1 MANNNRPDYLE
12 SLFQG
17 IDIIL
22 EKRLDQVSFD
32 TTIICTITDASNSK
46 NGEYRVTDGNVT
58 YKAYSDL
65 DSYVAGQQVR
75 VSVPMGDYTQKKFIV
90 GKYVVDNDSAPIT
103 YVSPL
108 ESVVNMS
115 GNLVPLNTTAGI
127 KANGT
132 ERSVVIWNQR
142 MDQNSYADL
151 QANGIYN
158 TIILKAD
165 FKTLLSN
172 YDLVAGTYGLRLD
185 LLVRPSV
192 NSTGRIRR
200 YVELSSKE
208 MFGNPYAF
216 SIFSTQA
223 KTFNISTIG
232 LVEGIELSLYQCGD
246 FKDRKS
252 GPITANTLTDDI
264 IVNNIELG
272 FGSDIVNI
280 DDNIVKIYSENDLS
294 YKYHNPTDDTNL
306 KKIGLLWYNKDDN
319 NQYIGFSDGIY
330 APKYDELEY
339 LQLARMD
346 TRLLAQKGREG
357 VPTDKQSLTLAA
369 NIEEAVPLIQKARD
383 VANQDLYRVLT
394 EFNNKVSKIDPMTIE
409 LKKLLLSSSNE
420 TYIGYCTEKITEN
433 LTGMQEQYSGVLDYG
448 WDRQTDSERKSEW
461 DTVWGTKYYENINTQ
476 FQNIRDNVNA
486 VLTEI
491 QKLATTPG
499 KTAEGVEYDYTG
511 YKGVYDIYSIRIQR
525 VLTSM
530 DEYLGVAKDEDGN
543 SSVYNKNFPTD
554 VLNGVDYNLFAGYQT
569 RTEFKTYKE
578 QDLSA
583 YANKYCIYWYRYER
597 DYVSTDI
604 EKLMPD
610 GWRRLTSDELTG
622 DFDDDGINV
631 GLPGEDAENVVD
643 NKTHHLKVS
652 TDGTGFF
659 TFSMQ
664 PDLNTEKFVA
674 LVFYNHN
681 MYKSNELVFTN
692 SDVIPDKTTLD
703 KGDILIFEHGE
714 RSSDNFSLYS
724 DLGILMDSAD
734 EHYARQIKVHYDGL
748 LAKDEAL
755 VGAGVYW
762 YVPNN
767 GDATMLTFDKEYL
780 TNRGFTTDLDLDED
794 KKPEF
799 SKEGYVCFY
808 KQIEAQKKCSGCNK
822 LFTECSCAE
831 KTAEPY
837 WDFKNGTEFD
847 NRDFWYKIKR
857 IYNES
862 STQNSILCEVRIS
875 EDKDPV
881 NGEQLFTFGTAGTNG
896 TKYTLDVVH
905 TSTMVA
911 TTPSDKLVLDV
922 FLKDSNGERLPLYTT
937 STVSTTA
944 GEAYNCEAKWYF
956 RNGADDGL
964 VLLETENQATGI
976 EVAKNHFGI
985 IEVTA
990 DFAMPVGE
998 VEGDSGDAQKKREI
1012 RLDCLQAVPWAA
1024 GNYYISG
1031 PTQIIYNN
1039 YGTLDNMSMFDS
1051 PYRLFWERDQ
1061 KDETGSIINQAHEQV
1076 EGVSWRIKYYINNGT
1091 NFVELSDVVVS
1102 PDSTEEEI
1110 KQHNQYELYSK
1121 YMPVI
1126 NDGGGLTPSTLY
1138 MANLDCFAVVQG
1150 LIGKSIVW
1158 EQPIIIL
1165 QNRYASAMLN
1175 SWDGSLTIDEKNGT
1189 IMSTMIG
1196 AGRKSKNNTFEGV
1209 LMGNIALGTG
1219 SDIGLE
1225 NASSTGFLD
1234 QTNLGYSNQTGL
1246 GLYGFHDGAQSF
1258 GFSIDGS
1265 AFLGK
1270 AGAGRILFNGNYGV
1284 IASANWFAGDP
1295 TCVDA
1300 DGNPNGGGRVGYDTV
1315 NKVEG
1320 IINTST
1326 AGMCIDLVNGH
1337 IDAYNFK
1344 LTGSRIHFN
1353 SHPEMYD
1360 NNPLITGYLMRIGHD
1375 GKTRVDYAESW
1386 LNEEQLAERATPGYI
1401 TMDGKGNLNIRVNSL
1416 YITEALGGTNLL
1428 QQTSPR
1434 QTVPTEIE
1442 GSTAEKPLYLRDE
1455 LGNVI
1460 YDWDTSA
1467 WLRSTAQITG
1477 AMDIGPTDDKKDYVV
1492 YVNSGN
1498 YNTYQLIQ
1506 KPATISKYTL
1516 SGWVRSDVV
1525 NTTGTLTLTINNASS
1540 AGVIETPYQHED
1552 GLMSIE
1558 IADISAAN
1566 TNLGS
1571 VAFNNNWTYFEYTVA
1586 INSQATHLK
1595 VEFTGT
1601 RNFYLWHAKF
1611 EQGSVATTWSPSPED
1626 DNANV
1631 INSQNKYDN
1640 YLTQD
1645 NVFNKLITN
1654 PKNNNQMVGIWLVP
1668 TEDSHG
1674 NRKELYINATYI
1686 ATGILRS
1693 NNWDGE
1699 LGVTT
1704 VTDKVT
1710 NTTRSTYEITKRPT
1724 KGVYWN
1730 LNEGKMWAARY
1741 ELNAWNGSSGI
1752 YLNSHPSTSD
1762 DPDEAKYNYYM
1773 QIGNSTSN
1781 IKFSGEGTLSIVMQ
1795 NNFTL
1800 AAGEKNTTNF
1810 LGLYSANQSTGTD
1823 INGSGSLTTWRII
1836 AGKAFGV
1843 TADGYVY
1850 ASNVDING
1858 KITAD
1863 DGEIGGWKITGTKL
1877 YHKSGKAELRG
1888 SDGSMTFGASPSG
1901 GASEETGKYFNVTN
1915 DGSLTAYGATLT
1927 LLTANTATIK
1937 NNLYVA
1943 AGTGTG
1949 NEGNL
1954 SVTGKT
1960 SIDGDTTI
1968 RGQAEVHGR
1977 LWLKGNV
1984 YINTANADGT
1994 GGVSSSLGKLVIKAT
2009 TEIDSTIK
2017 ILGTNSTTSIYAGG
2031 LANGTSGLIIKGT
2044 NTQID
2049 TNYIRIGHDGDN
2061 SSTIEMKGELLCK
2074 TKSTIEGDFTYKGNI
2089 YCMNGETPALGYTGE
2104 AHIKSTFK
2112 SGTLQFVKGILVG
2125 STGDIILGE
2134 GTSVDIDTG
2143 FLPAVTKN
2151 DKGKIL
2157 AVNADGGIYW
2167 ASGPLVTGT
2176 SGTVWGSLY
2185 QPSSS
2190 GNVNGW
2196 YPPAQLLG
2204 ASYSNVNKIC
2214 VCNATQ
2220 TSYSVT
2226 WHSLTGFTTSSADRQ
2241 YKINKDTSNNYYVEV
2256 SKASTSGFGVVR
2268 TNYTTSGKNYKV
2280 SIDTNGD
2287 LYCYVPWTDTN
2298 TTYTQGTGIKIENGV
2313 ISCTVTAPT
2322 SVSYATTAGTAT
2334 YCTRSGN
2341 TNGSNAQAYVATIGT
2356 DSTGYV
2362 YRGKS
2367 HSSLATTS
2375 SSLKYKEKIQTL
2387 HKDETDLLYLLT
2399 PKSFMFK
2406 PDCAIDTNQ
2415 LRRYGFIAEEVEEL
2429 AKNLATYDDNGELEG
2444 VHYHSILTLAVAE
2457 IQKLRKEL
2465 DDLKSNLNI

>member
-1 MANNNRPDYLE
+1 MANNNHPDYLE

-132 ERSVVIWNQR
+132 ERSVIIWNQR

-272 FGSDIVNI
+272 FGSDIINI

-330 APKYDELEY
+330 APEYDELEY

-394 EFNNKVSKIDPMTIE
+394 EFNNKVSKIDPMTTE

-420 TYIGYCTEKITEN
+420 TYIGYCTDKITEN

-461 DTVWGTKYYENINTQ
+461 DTAWGTKYYENINTQ

-543 SSVYNKNFPTD
+543 SSVYNKNFPTAA
-554 VLNGVDYNLFAGYQT
+554 LNGVDYNLFAGYQT

-610 GWRRLTSDELTG
+610 GWRRLTSDELKGT
-622 DFDDDGINV
+622 FDDDGINV
-631 GLPGEDAENVVD
+631 GLPGEDTENVID
-643 NKTHHLKVS
+643 NKTHHLKTS
-652 TDGTGFF
+652 ADGTGFF
-659 TFSMQ
+659 TFNMQ

-755 VGAGVYW
+755 VGAGIYW
-762 YVPNN
+762 YIPNN

-862 STQNSILCEVRIS
+862 ATQNSILCEVRIS

-922 FLKDSNGERLPLYTT
+922 FLKDGNGERLPLYTT
-937 STVSTTA
+937 DTVSTTA

-964 VLLETENQATGI
+964 AILETDNQATGI

-998 VEGDSGDAQKKREI
+998 VDGDSGDGQKKREI

-1039 YGTLDNMSMFDS
+1039 YGTLDNMSMFNS

-1076 EGVSWRIKYYINNGT
+1076 EDVSWRIKYYINNGT
-1091 NFVELSDVVVS
+1091 NFVELSDVAVS

-1138 MANLDCFAVVQG
+1138 MANLDCFAVVQA

-1234 QTNLGYSNQTGL
+1234 QSNLGYSNQTGL

-1300 DGNPNGGGRVGYDTV
+1300 EGNPNGGGRVGYDTV

-1337 IDAYNFK
+1337 IDAYDFK

-1375 GKTRVDYAESW
+1375 GKTRVDYAEGW
-1386 LNEEQLAERATPGYI
+1386 LNDEQLAERATPGYI

-1467 WLRSTAQITG
+1467 WLRSTAQIVG
-1477 AMDIGPTDDKKDYVV
+1477 AMDIGPTNDKKDYVV

-1516 SGWVRSDVV
+1516 SGWVRSDVI

-1552 GLMSIE
+1552 GSMSIE
-1558 IADISAAN
+1558 IADTSAAN
-1566 TNLGS
+1566 KNLGS
-1571 VAFNNNWTYFEYTVA
+1571 VIFNNNWTYFEYTVA
-1586 INSQATHLK
+1586 VNSQATHLK

-1693 NNWDGE
+1693 NNWNGE

-1704 VTDKVT
+1704 ITDKVT
-1710 NTTRSTYEITKRPT
+1710 NTARYTYEIIKRPT
-1724 KGVYWN
+1724 EGVYWN

-1741 ELNAWNGSSGI
+1741 ELNAWDGSSGI

-1762 DPDEAKYNYYM
+1762 NPNEAKYNYYM
-1773 QIGNSTSN
+1773 QIGNSSSN
-1781 IKFSGEGTLSIVMQ
+1781 IKFSGGGTLSIVMQ

-1800 AAGEKNTTNF
+1800 AAGEKDTTNF
-1810 LGLYSANQSTGTD
+1810 LGLYSANQSTGTT
-1823 INGSGSLTTWRII
+1823 INKSGSLTTWRII

-1843 TADGYVY
+1843 TADGHVY
-1850 ASNVDING
+1850 ASNVDIEG
-1858 KITAD
+1858 KITATYLTAIT
-1863 DGEIGGWKITGTKL
+1863 GGQIGGWEIGKDSIYRNGSILNGTDGTISITAAGAGEGYAFFVNNT
-1877 YHKSGKAELRG
+1877 GELLA
-1888 SDGSMTFGASPSG
+1888 T
-1901 GASEETGKYFNVTN
+1901 
-1915 DGSLTAYGATLT
+1915 GATLKTLTVTNSLTVNSGASVSLFALRPDFSYAQMDGGGGGSASVDVSNALVYIDGSTRITGNTEISGTT
-1927 LLTANTATIK
+1927 LLTDYVNIGTDSSNTELSVAGKTYVSGEFYVGGNTYNSAVMACVKTGTAVDGSGSGLWLNSDFLVINAGKRSYIGLDGNHICHMNGTLLAQGDFYYSGAIYCTSFSDANKAKKKGVNGSIYYASGGFWGGTIK
-1937 NNLYVA
+1937 EAKFINGILVDA
-1943 AGTGTG
+1943 DVS
-1949 NEGNL
+1949 EG
-1954 SVTGKT
+1954 SGET
-1960 SIDGDTTI
+1960 SNDI
-1968 RGQAEVHGR
+1968 
-1977 LWLKGNV
+1977 
-1984 YINTANADGT
+1984 
-1994 GGVSSSLGKLVIKAT
+1994 SLP
-2009 TEIDSTIK
+2009 
-2017 ILGTNSTTSIYAGG
+2017 G
-2031 LANGTSGLIIKGT
+2031 LANNANKFLQVNDKANATQWTEIYAPLTKGT
-2044 NTQID
+2044 
-2049 TNYIRIGHDGDN
+2049 
-2061 SSTIEMKGELLCK
+2061 
-2074 TKSTIEGDFTYKGNI
+2074 
-2089 YCMNGETPALGYTGE
+2089 A
-2104 AHIKSTFK
+2104 
-2112 SGTLQFVKGILVG
+2112 
-2125 STGDIILGE
+2125 
-2134 GTSVDIDTG
+2134 
-2143 FLPAVTKN
+2143 
-2151 DKGKIL
+2151 
-2157 AVNADGGIYW
+2157 
-2167 ASGPLVTGT
+2167 
-2176 SGTVWGSLY
+2176 GTVW
-2185 QPSSS
+2185 SSS
-2190 GNVNGW
+2190 GSGNDAKPAWRTMKELLDPPQSANAFLSNAIGGGGSQGVNVSLKWVTLYAPTTTGTDGQVWTSTGSGGNW
-2196 YPPAQLLG
+2196 ENLPAQIP
-2204 ASYSNVNKIC
+2204 AFN
-2214 VCNATQ
+2214 
-2220 TSYSVT
+2220 
-2226 WHSLTGFTTSSADRQ
+2226 
-2241 YKINKDTSNNYYVEV
+2241 TSN
-2256 SKASTSGFGVVR
+2256 SGQVL
-2268 TNYTTSGKNYKV
+2268 KV
-2280 SIDTNGD
+2280 NAAGN
-2287 LYCYVPWTDTN
+2287 LYWGTDNN
-2298 TTYTQGTGIKIENGV
+2298 TTYTTATFASASHNHDGTYSKTGHTHSSAPNKIELSESSTTTLYPVVCNK
-2313 ISCTVTAPT
+2313 SSPNTLYR
-2322 SVSYATTAGTAT
+2322 YA
-2334 YCTRSGN
+2334 S
-2341 TNGSNAQAYVATIGT
+2341 TIGT
-2356 DSTGYV
+2356 VASSMRFKHSISDLQDSTILYQ
-2362 YRGKS
+2362 
-2367 HSSLATTS
+2367 
-2375 SSLKYKEKIQTL
+2375 LKPVQ
-2387 HKDETDLLYLLT
+2387 
-2399 PKSFMFK
+2399 FK
-2406 PDCAIDTNQ
+2406 YNHNFTINDNT
-2415 LRRYGFIAEEVEEL
+2415 RYGFIAEDVFKIAPELVELDIEDSS
-2429 AKNLATYDDNGELEG
+2429 KCNGI
-2444 VHYHSILTLAVAE
+2444 YHNSILALAVAE

>member
-132 ERSVVIWNQR
+132 ERSVIIWNQR

-246 FKDRKS
+246 FKDRKT

-264 IVNNIELG
+264 IVNSIELG
-272 FGSDIVNI
+272 FGSDIINI

-394 EFNNKVSKIDPMTIE
+394 EFNNKVSKIDPMTTE

-476 FQNIRDNVNA
+476 FQNIRDNVNT

-491 QKLATTPG
+491 QKLATIPG

-554 VLNGVDYNLFAGYQT
+554 VLNGVDYNLFVGYQT

-610 GWRRLTSDELTG
+610 GWRRLTPDQLTG

-631 GLPGEDAENVVD
+631 GLPGEDVENVVD
-643 NKTHHLKVS
+643 NKTHHLKTS
-652 TDGTGFF
+652 ADGTGFF

-862 STQNSILCEVRIS
+862 ATQNAILCEVRIS

-922 FLKDSNGERLPLYTT
+922 FLKDGNGERLPLYTT
-937 STVSTTA
+937 STASTTA

-956 RNGADDGL
+956 RNGANDGL
-964 VLLETENQATGI
+964 ALLETENQATGI

-998 VEGDSGDAQKKREI
+998 VDGDSGDTQKKREI

-1076 EGVSWRIKYYINNGT
+1076 EDVSWRIKYYINNGT
-1091 NFVELSDVVVS
+1091 NFVELSDVAVS

-1337 IDAYNFK
+1337 IDAYDFK

-1401 TMDGKGNLNIRVNSL
+1401 TMDGKGNLNMRVNSL

-1467 WLRSTAQITG
+1467 WLHSTAQITG
-1477 AMDIGPTDDKKDYVV
+1477 AMDIGPTNDKKDYVV

-1540 AGVIETPYQHED
+1540 TGVIETPYQHED
-1552 GLMSIE
+1552 GSMSIE

-1704 VTDKVT
+1704 VTDTVT
-1710 NTTRSTYEITKRPT
+1710 NTARYTYEITKRPT

-1730 LNEGKMWAARY
+1730 LNEGKIWAAKY
-1741 ELNAWNGSSGI
+1741 ELTAWDGSKGI
-1752 YLNSHPSTSD
+1752 YLNSHPSAD
-1762 DPDEAKYNYYM
+1762 DAEYNYYL
-1773 QIGNSTSN
+1773 QIGNADSY
-1781 IKFSGEGTLSIVMQ
+1781 IKFDALGSLDIQSEIFQLTSGNWGS
-1795 NNFTL
+1795 
-1800 AAGEKNTTNF
+1800 TNF
-1810 LGLYSANQSTGTD
+1810 LGLYSSFN
-1823 INGSGSLTTWRII
+1823 NGNKKIGNVTSDSWRIV
-1836 AGKAFGV
+1836 AGKDFGV
-1843 TADGYVY
+1843 TKDGTLSAANADISGT
-1850 ASNVDING
+1850 
-1858 KITAD
+1858 ITAD
-1863 DGEIGGWKITGTKL
+1863 DGQIGGWYIDGTSI
-1877 YHKSGKAELRG
+1877 YYSPNGKSGAKSSVLKG
-1888 SDGSMTFGASPSG
+1888 SDGSIELGSGAGAETSTHFKVDNTGYLEARGAELTTLTVHGTLTVKTSGVLDLDGKGIISG
-1901 GASEETGKYFNVTN
+1901 GLTIGSTTDLCYEGTKKVYDLAISGSSYLSGNIYTNGKLVSKSDGTGSTFIGFVGTGSAA
-1915 DGSLTAYGATLT
+1915 DGGSLTQSVYIEGSRACIYTD
-1927 LLTANTATIK
+1927 TIWIG
-1937 NNLYVA
+1937 YPVA
-1943 AGTGTG
+1943 AG
-1949 NEGNL
+1949 
-1954 SVTGKT
+1954 
-1960 SIDGDTTI
+1960 
-1968 RGQAEVHGR
+1968 A
-1977 LWLKGNV
+1977 
-1984 YINTANADGT
+1984 
-1994 GGVSSSLGKLVIKAT
+1994 
-2009 TEIDSTIK
+2009 
-2017 ILGTNSTTSIYAGG
+2017 
-2031 LANGTSGLIIKGT
+2031 
-2044 NTQID
+2044 
-2049 TNYIRIGHDGDN
+2049 
-2061 SSTIEMKGELLCK
+2061 
-2074 TKSTIEGDFTYKGNI
+2074 
-2089 YCMNGETPALGYTGE
+2089 
-2104 AHIKSTFK
+2104 
-2112 SGTLQFVKGILVG
+2112 
-2125 STGDIILGE
+2125 
-2134 GTSVDIDTG
+2134 
-2143 FLPAVTKN
+2143 
-2151 DKGKIL
+2151 
-2157 AVNADGGIYW
+2157 
-2167 ASGPLVTGT
+2167 T
-2176 SGTVWGSLY
+2176 SGTSCWCNGNFHINGTGRCSLPDGNNIYIGGDKSTVTLLQYIKKNASIFGGTYDDTTESVSMNAETAKVLVTMNSSNTGLITTLKAPTSAATSSGQYLVSSNTNGGTSWGSL
-2185 QPSSS
+2185 PT
-2190 GNVNGW
+2190 
-2196 YPPAQLLG
+2196 
-2204 ASYSNVNKIC
+2204 AS
-2214 VCNATQ
+2214 AT
-2220 TSYSVT
+2220 
-2226 WHSLTGFTTSSADRQ
+2226 
-2241 YKINKDTSNNYYVEV
+2241 
-2256 SKASTSGFGVVR
+2256 SKGVVR

-2280 SIDTNGD
+2280 SIDANGD
-2287 LYCYVPWTDTN
+2287 LYCYVPWTDNN
-2298 TTYTQGTGIKIENGV
+2298 TTYSAGTGISISEGV
-2313 ISCTVTAPT
+2313 ISCTVSASTNAKSVTLWPQGDYLVSSNYSTAGSSGLSGTYIRAT
-2322 SVSYATTAGTAT
+2322 SISRATAATAHSSKFYKNTIQDIDNSDILYKLRPVSYF
-2334 YCTRSGN
+2334 YNKEMNIS
-2341 TNGSNAQAYVATIGT
+2341 NG
-2356 DSTGYV
+2356 
-2362 YRGKS
+2362 R
-2367 HSSLATTS
+2367 H
-2375 SSLKYKEKIQTL
+2375 
-2387 HKDETDLLYLLT
+2387 
-2399 PKSFMFK
+2399 
-2406 PDCAIDTNQ
+2406 
-2415 LRRYGFIAEEVEEL
+2415 YGFIAEEVEEFAPEL
-2429 AKNLATYDDNGELEG
+2429 VSIIYDKNGNRENVSLFYNSVIG
-2444 VHYHSILTLAVAE
+2444 LAVAE

>member
-132 ERSVVIWNQR
+132 ERSVIIWNQR

-448 WDRQTDSERKSEW
+448 WDRQIDSERKSEW
-461 DTVWGTKYYENINTQ
+461 DTDWGTKYYENINTQ
-476 FQNIRDNVNA
+476 FQNIRDNVNT

-499 KTAEGVEYDYTG
+499 KTVEGVEYDYTG

-525 VLTSM
+525 VLTSI

-597 DYVSTDI
+597 DYVSNDI

-610 GWRRLTSDELTG
+610 GWRRLTSDELKGT
-622 DFDDDGINV
+622 FDDDGVNV
-631 GLPGEDAENVVD
+631 GLPGEDVENVVD
-643 NKTHHLKVS
+643 NKTHHLKTS
-652 TDGTGFF
+652 ADGTGFF
-659 TFSMQ
+659 AFSMQ

-755 VGAGVYW
+755 VGAGIYW
-762 YVPNN
+762 YLPNN

-862 STQNSILCEVRIS
+862 ATQNSILCEVRIS

-922 FLKDSNGERLPLYTT
+922 FLKDGNGERLPLYTT
-937 STVSTTA
+937 DTVSTVA

-964 VLLETENQATGI
+964 AILETDNQATGI

-998 VEGDSGDAQKKREI
+998 VDGDSGDTQKKREI

-1076 EGVSWRIKYYINNGT
+1076 EDVSWRIKYYINNGT
-1091 NFVELSDVVVS
+1091 NFVELSDVAVS

-1138 MANLDCFAVVQG
+1138 MANLDCFAVVQA

-1315 NKVEG
+1315 NKAEG
-1320 IINTST
+1320 IINAST

-1337 IDAYNFK
+1337 IDAYDFK

-1434 QTVPTEIE
+1434 QTVPTEID
-1442 GSTAEKPLYLRDE
+1442 GSTTENPLYLRDE
-1455 LGNVI
+1455 LGNII

-1467 WLRSTAQITG
+1467 WLRSTAQIVG
-1477 AMDIGPTDDKKDYVV
+1477 AMDIGPTNDKKDYVV
-1492 YVNSGN
+1492 YVNGGN

-1506 KPATISKYTL
+1506 KPATVSKYTL
-1516 SGWVRSDVV
+1516 SGWVRSDII

-1552 GLMSIE
+1552 GSMSIE

-1566 TNLGS
+1566 INLGS
-1571 VAFNNNWTYFEYTVA
+1571 ITFNNNWTYFEYTVA
-1586 INSQATHLK
+1586 VNSQATHLK

-1631 INSQNKYDN
+1631 VNSQNQYNN
-1640 YLTQD
+1640 YLNQD
-1645 NVFNKLITN
+1645 IVFNKLITN
-1654 PKNNNQMVGIWLVP
+1654 PINGKQMVGIWMVP
-1668 TEDSHG
+1668 SMDDNG
-1674 NRKELYINATYI
+1674 RKELYINATYI
-1686 ATGILRS
+1686 STGILRS

-1704 VTDKVT
+1704 VTDKIT
-1710 NTTRSTYEITKRPT
+1710 NTARYTYEITKRPT
-1724 KGVYWN
+1724 EGVYWN

-1741 ELNAWNGSSGI
+1741 ELNAWDGSSGI

-1762 DPDEAKYNYYM
+1762 DPNEAKYNYYM
-1773 QIGNSTSN
+1773 QIGNSNSY
-1781 IKFSGEGTLSIVMQ
+1781 IKFDANGDLDIRSKTFQLTSGTWGS
-1795 NNFTL
+1795 
-1800 AAGEKNTTNF
+1800 GNF
-1810 LGLYSANQSTGTD
+1810 LGLYSVFSD
-1823 INGSGSLTTWRII
+1823 GSKTIGNVSSDSWRIV
-1836 AGKAFGV
+1836 AGSSFGV
-1843 TADGYVY
+1843 TRDGKLSASDADISGT
-1850 ASNVDING
+1850 
-1858 KITAD
+1858 ITAD
-1863 DGEIGGWKITGTKL
+1863 DGEIGGWKITGEKL

-1888 SDGSMTFGASPSG
+1888 SDGSMTFGMSSTG
-1901 GASEETGKYFNVTN
+1901 GADDSSAKYFHVNSSGFLTATGAELTTLVVKGKAHFTSTSYIGVNVTPNSSYDLYVNGKTYLIGNIGIGIAPN
-1915 DGSLTAYGATLT
+1915 DKWGLRVNGDTRIGGHLGIGTDPVEDYGLKVSGNTYVGGKLYLGGTSTWLT
-1927 LLTANTATIK
+1927 LYSNGIWF
-1937 NNLYVA
+1937 
-1943 AGTGTG
+1943 
-1949 NEGNL
+1949 EGNL
-1954 SVTGKT
+1954 LTFNT
-1960 SIDGDTTI
+1960 SYIQV
-1968 RGQAEVHGR
+1968 GQGGNTCTMTFLGGSTFQMGANSEFK
-1977 LWLKGNV
+1977 LLKGCKAYFSDPANILV
-1984 YINTANADGT
+1984 DGTKTLPEYIDEYGGFTLIDLGGGKKVNAVGYAQVANKMGSGPSSYTTAGSATLPIYINAGVPTAISVGT
-1994 GGVSSSLGKLVIKAT
+1994 SGQVLAT
-2009 TEIDSTIK
+2009 NGS
-2017 ILGTNSTTSIYAGG
+2017 
-2031 LANGTSGLIIKGT
+2031 ANGTEWKTIKQVVDTYGSYGLSSTKAQAVNNCSVSYDGQKYTLIANSASSVAWSGITGKPTSFTPSSHTHGGGDITSAVDNANKVKCNFSNRGYAVT
-2044 NTQID
+2044 A
-2049 TNYIRIGHDGDN
+2049 DGDGGY
-2061 SSTIEMKGELLCK
+2061 STMG
-2074 TKSTIEGDFTYKGNI
+2074 
-2089 YCMNGETPALGYTGE
+2089 
-2104 AHIKSTFK
+2104 
-2112 SGTLQFVKGILVG
+2112 
-2125 STGDIILGE
+2125 
-2134 GTSVDIDTG
+2134 
-2143 FLPAVTKN
+2143 
-2151 DKGKIL
+2151 
-2157 AVNADGGIYW
+2157 
-2167 ASGPLVTGT
+2167 
-2176 SGTVWGSLY
+2176 
-2185 QPSSS
+2185 
-2190 GNVNGW
+2190 
-2196 YPPAQLLG
+2196 
-2204 ASYSNVNKIC
+2204 
-2214 VCNATQ
+2214 Q
-2220 TSYSVT
+2220 TSYANI
-2226 WHSLTGFTTSSADRQ
+2226 TGSSSRRFKHD
-2241 YKINKDTSNNYYVEV
+2241 I
-2256 SKASTSGFGVVR
+2256 
-2268 TNYTTSGKNYKV
+2268 GKYAL
-2280 SIDTNGD
+2280 DTNAFYK
-2287 LYCYVPWTDTN
+2287 L
-2298 TTYTQGTGIKIENGV
+2298 Q
-2313 ISCTVTAPT
+2313 PT
-2322 SVSYATTAGTAT
+2322 SFIF
-2334 YCTRSGN
+2334 N
-2341 TNGSNAQAYVATIGT
+2341 EDMHQGSEI
-2356 DSTGYV
+2356 
-2362 YRGKS
+2362 
-2367 HSSLATTS
+2367 
-2375 SSLKYKEKIQTL
+2375 
-2387 HKDETDLLYLLT
+2387 
-2399 PKSFMFK
+2399 
-2406 PDCAIDTNQ
+2406 
-2415 LRRYGFIAEEVEEL
+2415 RYGFIAEDVNKFASHLVHHNEENPDL
-2429 AKNLATYDDNGELEG
+2429 CDAIYYN
-2444 VHYHSILTLAVAE
+2444 SILTLAVAE

>member
-132 ERSVVIWNQR
+132 ERSVIIWNQR

-246 FKDRKS
+246 FKDRKN
-252 GPITANTLTDDI
+252 GPILANTLTDDI

-306 KKIGLLWYNKDDN
+306 KKIGMLWYNKDDN

-394 EFNNKVSKIDPMTIE
+394 EFNNKVSKIDPMTTE

-448 WDRQTDSERKSEW
+448 WDRQTDSERKSGW
-461 DTVWGTKYYENINTQ
+461 DTVWGTKYYENINTW
-476 FQNIRDNVNA
+476 FKNIRDNVNA
-486 VLTEI
+486 VLAEI

-610 GWRRLTSDELTG
+610 GWRRLTPDELTG

-631 GLPGEDAENVVD
+631 GLPGEDVENVVD

-652 TDGTGFF
+652 ADGTGFF

-862 STQNSILCEVRIS
+862 ATQNAILCEVRIS

-922 FLKDSNGERLPLYTT
+922 FLKDGNGERLPLYTT

-964 VLLETENQATGI
+964 ALLETENQATGI

-998 VEGDSGDAQKKREI
+998 VDGDSGDTQKKREI

-1076 EGVSWRIKYYINNGT
+1076 EDVSWRIKYYINNGT
-1091 NFVELSDVVVS
+1091 NFVELSDVAVS

-1295 TCVDA
+1295 TCVDT

-1337 IDAYNFK
+1337 IDAYDFK

-1375 GKTRVDYAESW
+1375 GKTRVDYAEGW
-1386 LNEEQLAERATPGYI
+1386 LNDEQLAERATPGYI

-1477 AMDIGPTDDKKDYVV
+1477 AMDIGPTNDQKDYVI

-1525 NTTGTLTLTINNASS
+1525 NATGTLTLTINNASS
-1540 AGVIETPYQHED
+1540 TGAIETPYQHED
-1552 GLMSIE
+1552 GSMSIE
-1558 IADISAAN
+1558 IADTSAAN

-1710 NTTRSTYEITKRPT
+1710 NTARSTYEITKRPT

-1741 ELNAWNGSSGI
+1741 ELNAWDGSSGI

-1781 IKFSGEGTLSIVMQ
+1781 IKFSGGGTLSIVMQ

-1800 AAGEKNTTNF
+1800 AAGEKNTTDF

-1823 INGSGSLTTWRII
+1823 INDSGPLTTWRII

-1843 TADGYVY
+1843 TADGHVY
-1850 ASNVDING
+1850 ASNVDIEGNI
-1858 KITAD
+1858 KATYITATQ
-1863 DGEIGGWKITGTKL
+1863 GGQIGKWKIGSTSLYCGTSQATATTKL
-1877 YHKSGKAELRG
+1877 DG
-1888 SDGSMTFGASPSG
+1888 SDGSIRGATISGGSITITKENSATSFAVDENGKLSAIGGSIQNLEVTTLLKTSGDLWVTKKMHIGTEASWDFKEQTQQLNVSG
-1901 GASEETGKYFNVTN
+1901 GASFTGDVYLSDGKWIYLSSSLKTEGARLNAAGGKQIVITAVTGMWLKSEGQSYDGTSLTGNYGIYLQATGAINLTSKTIAIGNTDKTSTTTIWGNLNIKANTEVTGKMAIGMTLPDDTSYDLQIGGTTQLGGRLSVVVNNKTY
-1915 DGSLTAYGATLT
+1915 SAYASGATQTFQVGTWSPVYLQF
-1927 LLTANTATIK
+1927 ANGILVNATNKKGETI
-1937 NNLYVA
+1937 VGEGA
-1943 AGTGTG
+1943 AGTLLPDLTG
-1949 NEGNL
+1949 NKNKYLRVDSNEEGISWS
-1954 SVTGKT
+1954 SVPVM
-1960 SIDGDTTI
+1960 DPYHNVNFVWATT
-1968 RGQAEVHGR
+1968 
-1977 LWLKGNV
+1977 
-1984 YINTANADGT
+1984 TA
-1994 GGVSSSLGKLVIKAT
+1994 SSSSNAGAVGWTSLAYLLG
-2009 TEIDSTIK
+2009 
-2017 ILGTNSTTSIYAGG
+2017 AGYSNAG
-2031 LANGTSGLIIKGT
+2031 K
-2044 NTQID
+2044 
-2049 TNYIRIGHDGDN
+2049 
-2061 SSTIEMKGELLCK
+2061 
-2074 TKSTIEGDFTYKGNI
+2074 
-2089 YCMNGETPALGYTGE
+2089 
-2104 AHIKSTFK
+2104 
-2112 SGTLQFVKGILVG
+2112 ILVG
-2125 STGDIILGE
+2125 NAQSTTDYGLTWKSWPI
-2134 GTSVDIDTG
+2134 
-2143 FLPAVTKN
+2143 
-2151 DKGKIL
+2151 
-2157 AVNADGGIYW
+2157 
-2167 ASGPLVTGT
+2167 
-2176 SGTVWGSLY
+2176 
-2185 QPSSS
+2185 PSSS
-2190 GNVNGW
+2190 STDEGKVLKVNAQGNPYWG
-2196 YPPAQLLG
+2196 
-2204 ASYSNVNKIC
+2204 
-2214 VCNATQ
+2214 
-2220 TSYSVT
+2220 
-2226 WHSLTGFTTSSADRQ
+2226 
-2241 YKINKDTSNNYYVEV
+2241 
-2256 SKASTSGFGVVR
+2256 
-2268 TNYTTSGKNYKV
+2268 
-2280 SIDTNGD
+2280 
-2287 LYCYVPWTDTN
+2287 TDNN
-2298 TTYTQGTGIKIENGV
+2298 TTYTTATFAAAGHNHDGTYSKTDHTHSGYASSSHTHTSGPSKIEL
-2313 ISCTVTAPT
+2313 TK
-2322 SVSYATTAGTAT
+2322 TTTT
-2334 YCTRSGN
+2334 TLYPVVCNSGSPN
-2341 TNGSNAQAYVATIGT
+2341 QLYRYDVTIGT
-2356 DSTGYV
+2356 VQSSRRFKHDITTLQDSSILYKLQPV
-2362 YRGKS
+2362 QF
-2367 HSSLATTS
+2367 
-2375 SSLKYKEKIQTL
+2375 KYNENFTINDNL
-2387 HKDETDLLYLLT
+2387 
-2399 PKSFMFK
+2399 
-2406 PDCAIDTNQ
+2406 
-2415 LRRYGFIAEEVEEL
+2415 RYGFIAEDVFKVAPELVEL
-2429 AKNLATYDDNGELEG
+2429 DISDSTKCNGL
-2444 VHYHSILTLAVAE
+2444 YNSSILALAVAE